1 MNSSDVTTRMCTL
14 EIKEPS
20 FLSRFFSVW
29 YRHFRVYTRHLLSN
43 GLPPFLEPLFFLLAI
58 GVGLGLYIDTM
69 QGLSYFHFLASGIII
84 PPAMYTAS
92 FECTFG
98 TFIRMEFEKV
108 YDGMLASSINCK
120 DLLLGE
126 IFFSATKSLF
136 FSGAVLIVIT
146 IFSGATF
153 PVYPSAILAP
163 VGGFFVGI
171 MFASFSLFITSF
183 IRTITHF
190 NFYFTG
196 LLTPMFFFSGI
207 VFPLQNLPYA
217 AQLIAEFLPLTHATR
232 IVRSFCLNSYTP
244 NLLFDW
250 SYILLFSLLFTF
262 LAVIRLT
269 KRLID

>member
-1 MNSSDVTTRMCTL
+1 MNNIDNIPLLHTPD
-14 EIKEPS
+14 IKGPS
-20 FLSRFFSVW
+20 FPSRLFSVW

-58 GVGLGLYIDTM
+58 GIGLGLYIDKM
-69 QGLSYFHFLASGIII
+69 QGLPYFQFLASGIII

-126 IFFSATKSLF
+126 ILFAATKSLF
-136 FSGAVLIVIT
+136 FSGAVLLVIT
-146 IFSGATF
+146 LFSGATF
-153 PVYPSAILAP
+153 PSYPSALFAP

-171 MFASFSLFITSF
+171 MFSAFSLFVTSF
-183 IRTITHF
+183 IKTINHF

-207 VFPLQNLPYA
+207 IFPIQNLPYA

-244 NLLFDW
+244 YLLFDW
-250 SYILLFSLLFTF
+250 AYVILFCVLFTF

-269 KRLID
+269 RRLID

>member
-1 MNSSDVTTRMCTL
+1 MNKTDYMAHHHDININV
-14 EIKEPS
+14 PS
-20 FLSRFFSVW
+20 FPARCFSVW

-58 GVGLGLYIDTM
+58 GVGLGLYIDNM
-69 QGLSYFHFLASGIII
+69 QGLPYFQFLASGIII
-84 PPAMYTAS
+84 PPAMYTAA
-92 FECTFG
+92 FETTFG

-108 YDGMLASSINCK
+108 YDGMLAASIDCK

-126 IFFSATKSLF
+126 ILFCATKSLF
-136 FSGAVLIVIT
+136 FSSAVLIVIT
-146 IFSGATF
+146 LFSGGTF
-153 PVYPSAILAP
+153 PVFPAALLAP
-163 VGGFFVGI
+163 FGGFFVGV

-183 IRTITHF
+183 IKTINHF

-217 AQLIAEFLPLTHATR
+217 AQIIAEFLPLTHATR
-232 IVRSFCLNSYTP
+232 IVRSFCLNTYSA
-244 NLLFDW
+244 NLLLDW
-250 SYILLFSLLFTF
+250 IYIILFSVAFSF
-262 LAVIRLT
+262 LAVWRLQ